1 MEINEDTEE
10 YSTPIHNSFST
21 KNSYL
26 DDEE

>member
-1 MEINEDTEE
+1 MDINEDTEE
-10 YSTPIHNSFST
+10 YSTPTHNSSSV